1 MILNELQ
8 QLYASHPNVEAVR
21 RLLDNP
27 SIHHIY
33 CGGLCASSASL
44 FSSVLVGQGRRPYV
58 FILGD
63 LEEAGYFY
71 HDLVQVLGDA
81 EVLFFPSSFR
91 RAIKYGQK
99 DAANEIL
106 RTEVLSRLQKADHA
120 LCVVTYPDA
129 LAEKVVSRG
138 ELDEKTLKLHAGEK
152 VDMTTEGAQITN
164 STSVMMTTVAGDEY
178 AIGYVSLGTL
188 DDSVKA
194 LKIDGAEATAENIKS
209 GDYKVSR
216 PFNIATKTDLDNP
229 VADDFIAFIM
239 SQEGQD
245 VVSAEGY
252 IPLDGAEAYAGEA
265 PEGKAVVGGSSSVS
279 PLMEKLI
286 EAYAEVNPNA
296 EIELQTTDSTTGME
310 SAISGAY
317 DIGMASREVKD
328 EEIEGGLEAQVIA
341 TDGIAVVVNNNNP
354 TDELSSDQVKSIYV
368 GDVTTWDAV

>member
-1 MILNELQ
+1 MKLKKFIAVMAALGMV
-8 QLYASHPNVEAVR
+8 ASMAVG
-21 RLLDNP
+21 
-27 SIHHIY
+27 
-33 CGGLCASSASL
+33 CGGSS
-44 FSSVLVGQGRRPYV
+44 
-58 FILGD
+58 
-63 LEEAGYFY
+63 EE
-71 HDLVQVLGDA
+71 DTSA
-81 EVLFFPSSFR
+81 E
-91 RAIKYGQK
+91 GT
-99 DAANEIL
+99 DAA
-106 RTEVLSRLQKADHA
+106 
-120 LCVVTYPDA
+120 
-129 LAEKVVSRG
+129 AEGEASGDWDSSMDITIVSREDG
-138 ELDEKTLKLHAGEK
+138 SGTRGAFIELFGIEEEVNGEK

-194 LKIDGAEATAENIKS
+194 LKIDGAEATADNIKS

-216 PFNIATKTDLDNP
+216 PFNIATKSDLNNP

-239 SQEGQD
+239 SQEGQE
-245 VVSAEGY
+245 VVTAEGY

-328 EEIEGGLEAQVIA
+328 EEIAGGLEAQVIA

-354 TDELSSDQVKSIYV
+354 TDELSSDQVKSIYT
-368 GDVTTWDAV
+368 GEALTWDEVVE